1 MYFIF
6 LSTLKIPFHHYLSS
20 TSCPV
25 HLLLYTL
32 LVLSLSLPFFFFST
46 SLLPFLLDDFE
57 IFALYVISSIFTW
70 LRPGVV
76 FIVFILLG
84 ISFFLALWTDVFK
97 SLNIL
102 FGVNI
107 FSFPFLLLLLGHQL
121 HE

>member
-6 LSTLKIPFHHYLSS
+6 LSTLKIAFHRYLSS

-32 LVLSLSLPFFFFST
+32 LVLFLSLPFFFFST
-46 SLLPFLLDDFE
+46 SLLSFLLGAFG
-57 IFALYVISSIFTW
+57 IFALYVISSIFTR

-84 ISFFLALWTDVFK
+84 ISFFLAPWTDVFK

-107 FSFPFLLLLLGHQL
+107 FSFAFLLLFLGHQL
-121 HE
+121 HV